1 MAAEKTHKLSERKT
15 RHINRKRLMGLVLA
29 VVIIAAAAFLLVR
42 MISHRS
48 FEKAELVEEIEQSG
62 GSNVDYLHFGS
73 GILRYS
79 RNGAAFLKADG
90 KELWNISYS
99 YENPRAKL
107 QEGYAMIA
115 DIGGT
120 SACIVGREGIT
131 GIITTNQPILNM
143 SVSGTGTAVL
153 ALEDGTTSTL
163 QFYDRTGKQ
172 LDISVTLEMG
182 MSGYPVDLALSPDGS
197 GLVVSAGAYLGGEL
211 ATQIVFYNFSVGRGE
226 TNRLVGYFTY
236 KDVVFPEIRYMSS
249 QTVAAAGDD
258 RLVFFDLSTET
269 KPQVKEEHIFDT
281 QITAVDMSTAA
292 VSVVRSV
299 ASGPGL
305 MLEVFG
311 RNGKKAFETELD
323 ETPRYMEESEN
334 YVLMTTESGVKIWD
348 YSGKL
353 RFEGLLAQEAQTVFA
368 MNRRTLVQPS
378 GGRLY
383 RYRLK

>member
-120 SACIVGREGIT
+120 SACIVGRGHPYE
-131 GIITTNQPILNM
+131 
-143 SVSGTGTAVL
+143 
-153 ALEDGTTSTL
+153 
-163 QFYDRTGKQ
+163 
-172 LDISVTLEMG
+172 
-182 MSGYPVDLALSPDGS
+182 PVDAHYLCRKPPYRALPAPVAPHRERFHVHAHKRRNLPEKPLFG
-197 GLVVSAGAYLGGEL
+197 GKALQKRERRRCAGF
-211 ATQIVFYNFSVGRGE
+211 IV
-226 TNRLVGYFTY
+226 
-236 KDVVFPEIRYMSS
+236 PE
-249 QTVAAAGDD
+249 
-258 RLVFFDLSTET
+258 
-269 KPQVKEEHIFDT
+269 
-281 QITAVDMSTAA
+281 
-292 VSVVRSV
+292 
-299 ASGPGL
+299 
-305 MLEVFG
+305 
-311 RNGKKAFETELD
+311 
-323 ETPRYMEESEN
+323 
-334 YVLMTTESGVKIWD
+334 
-348 YSGKL
+348 
-353 RFEGLLAQEAQTVFA
+353 
-368 MNRRTLVQPS
+368 
-378 GGRLY
+378 
-383 RYRLK
+383 